1 MNETINGSLNEV
13 YLWFNLCY
21 GLLFIA
27 LLFMPMIF
35 FGSYLYLKEPE
46 LLKKRLKSQ
55 EKEAK
60 QRLVMDISV
69 QFIASFVLSGLEY
82 RYFGPG

>member
-1 MNETINGSLNEV
+1 MKLLMEALMKYIFGLISV
-13 YLWFNLCY
+13 MV
-21 GLLFIA
+21 LLFIA

-60 QRLVMDISV
+60 QRLVMDIIGSV
-69 QFIASFVLSGLEY
+69 L
-82 RYFGPG
+82 